1 MRSPDGAGSARRR
14 RSTGRLPF
22 RCKDGPPVVDEV
34 PPFHAQPLG
43 EPMRG
48 QPALM
53 AEVAYLRTMEQ
64 RGCISYETPVTA
76 PPQGLGAH
84 GGNDE
89 PVGLVE

>member
-1 MRSPDGAGSARRR
+1 
-14 RSTGRLPF
+14 
-22 RCKDGPPVVDEV
+22 
-34 PPFHAQPLG
+34 
-43 EPMRG
+43 
-48 QPALM
+48 M

-89 PVGLVE
+89 PVGLLE